1 MKRFIFPL
9 LCLFLF
15 ACGEEKQ
22 APETAET
29 SASEQAPSEEIA
41 VSTPPS
47 SENPAVLDHDP
58 LGMYVG
64 SFEAK
69 KYGAGNAPSY
79 SNLINISINRIEE
92 DKVYGHSVVAGN
104 IRPFEGS
111 LKKVG
116 DTNYMVEAK
125 EPGDDRYDGSFKF
138 SIILGTKPSIN
149 GTWVANDTKLA
160 VTERKYEL
168 QKRKYDYNP
177 ELDLPESVTYDGL
190 YDTWSGDEAETL
202 TSSVTQLNAS
212 KALLKKQEVENL
224 YKADLEFIRNAVYAR
239 HGYSFKNRRV
249 RYVFDNYVDWY
260 IPISTDIRDQLTE
273 VERENI
279 ALLKRYEEHA
289 EEYYDSF
296 GR

>member
-1 MKRFIFPL
+1 MKHFIFPVL
-9 LCLFLF
+9 LLFLF
-15 ACGEEKQ
+15 SCGGEQ
-22 APETAET
+22 QNTQTAET
-29 SASEQAPSEEIA
+29 TEQAPKEEMVA
-41 VSTPPS
+41 PTQPSPETPP
-47 SENPAVLDHDP
+47 ALDHDP

-64 SFEAK
+64 AFEAS

-111 LKKVG
+111 VKKVG

-138 SIILGTKPSIN
+138 SIILGTEPSIS
-149 GTWVANDTKLA
+149 GTWAANDTKLA
-160 VTERKYEL
+160 VTERKYNL
-168 QKRKYDYNP
+168 KKRKYDYNP
-177 ELDLPESVTYDGL
+177 ELNLPESVTYDGL
-190 YDTWSGDEAETL
+190 YETWSGDEAETL
-202 TSSVTQLNAS
+202 TSSVTEVNAS
-212 KALLKKQEVENL
+212 KKVLKKEDVENL

-249 RYVFDNYVDWY
+249 RYVFDNHVEWY
-260 IPISTDIRDQLTE
+260 IPVSTDIRDLLTD
-273 VERENI
+273 VEKENI
-279 ALLKRYEEHA
+279 ELIKRYEEHA